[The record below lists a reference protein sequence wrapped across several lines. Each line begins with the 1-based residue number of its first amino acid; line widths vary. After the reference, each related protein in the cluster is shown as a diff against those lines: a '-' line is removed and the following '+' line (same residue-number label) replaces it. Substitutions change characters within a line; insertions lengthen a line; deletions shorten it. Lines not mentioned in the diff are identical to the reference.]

1 MVKAGTHTQEQAAV
15 AVGVS
20 QPAVS
25 KAIRNITEKA
35 VTAKKVISPPQPT
48 IKLAKDPALTA
59 KNIKAKMG
67 EEYAAR
73 LGDVSGMQMV
83 GCGLGGN
90 CFLVTFVLFP
100 PLTLLTYRFVV
111 PVCSAI
117 SRLDASGE
125 VGTCV
130 WSADSGSGGRPRRSL
145 QKSNEN
151 IVTS

>member
-73 LGDVSGMQMV
+73 LGDVSGMQTQAAEEGKAATKKV
-83 GCGLGGN
+83 TKISLHRNGLN
-90 CFLVTFVLFP
+90 
-100 PLTLLTYRFVV
+100 
-111 PVCSAI
+111 
-117 SRLDASGE
+117 
-125 VGTCV
+125 
-130 WSADSGSGGRPRRSL
+130 RRRCRWN
-145 QKSNEN
+145 KGW
-151 IVTS
+151 ID